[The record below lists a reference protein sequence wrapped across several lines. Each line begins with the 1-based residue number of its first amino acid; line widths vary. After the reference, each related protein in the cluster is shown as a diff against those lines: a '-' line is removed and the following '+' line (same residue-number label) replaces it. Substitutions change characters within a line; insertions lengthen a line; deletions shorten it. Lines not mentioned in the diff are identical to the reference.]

1 MGIICS
7 ILGIYV
13 IIVFLRIIISW
24 FPISGDSPM
33 ATVVGVLYTL
43 TEPVLGPI
51 RRALPPVRLGGMGL
65 DLSPIIVL
73 FGIQILRGFIC

>member
-7 ILGIYV
+7 LLGIYV

-24 FPISGDSPM
+24 FPVSGDGPV
-33 ATVVGVLYTL
+33 ATIGGVLYTL

-73 FGIQILRGFIC
+73 FGIQILRGIIC

>member
-1 MGIICS
+1 LGIICS